1 MRITIMGTGGVGGYF
16 GGRLAQAGVDVRF
29 IARGA
34 HLAALQSEGL
44 RLISPQ
50 GDLHLPKVQ
59 ASADPATFGPCD
71 VVMFGVK
78 LWDTETAARAL
89 LPVVS
94 AETAVISF
102 QNGVVKEEMLRSVLG
117 KAPVVPGVAYV
128 SATIDAPGVIRHVGT
143 LAKLAFG
150 ESDGSVS
157 PRLQALAEVCTA
169 AGVDHVLSTDIQRA
183 LWEKFVFLSSV
194 SAATAA
200 ARLPVGRLR
209 ADPSARAVLLALFE
223 EAAAVARAEGVALPA
238 DFAQKRL
245 GIVDSLP
252 EGMKASMAHDLER
265 GNRLEVPWLSADVVA
280 RGLRLG
286 VPTPTHAALAGVLAP
301 HAQGGRPLS

>member
-34 HLAALQSEGL
+34 HLAALRADGL
-44 RLISPQ
+44 RLLSPA

-59 ASADPATFGPCD
+59 ASADPAHFGPTD

-78 LWDTETAARAL
+78 LWDTQSAAQAL
-89 LPVVS
+89 LPAMGDS
-94 AETAVISF
+94 TAVISF
-102 QNGVVKEEMLRSVLG
+102 QNGVVKEELLRSVLG
-117 KAPVVPGVAYV
+117 AGPVVPGVAYI
-128 SATIDAPGVIRHVGT
+128 SATIDSPGVIRHVGT

-157 PRLQALAEVCTA
+157 PRLQALSDACTA
-169 AGVDHVLSTDIQRA
+169 ADVDHVLSTNIQRA
-183 LWEKFVFLSSV
+183 LWEKFVFLSSL

-209 ADPSARAVLLALFE
+209 AEPSARAVLLALME
-223 EAAAVARAEGVALPA
+223 EAAEVARAEGVHLPP
-238 DFAQKRL
+238 DFAAKRL
-245 GIVDSLP
+245 DVIDTLP
-252 EGMKASMAHDLER
+252 DGMKASMAHDLER
-265 GNRLEVPWLSADVVA
+265 GNRLELPWLSADVVA
-280 RGLRLG
+280 RGARLG

-301 HAQGGRPLS
+301 YAGGSGSLA